1 VPGVEVAVRVVAELA
16 EDPGREDRAEPGL
29 AGVDLS
35 VPVAAK
41 MRAHHLAELVNLGVE
56 VSMTATSLVTMAAS
70 AAWITVGWR
79 RGSARSTASSAV
91 ALSWVSRR
99 LAAAARS

>member
-1 VPGVEVAVRVVAELA
+1 VPWRRGSGAVVAELA

-56 VSMTATSLVTMAAS
+56 GLDDGDLAGHDGG
-70 AAWITVGWR
+70 VG
-79 RGSARSTASSAV
+79 G
-91 ALSWVSRR
+91 LDHRR
-99 LAAAARS
+99 LA

>member
-1 VPGVEVAVRVVAELA
+1 VRCRRGICVPWRRGSGAVVAELA

-56 VSMTATSLVTMAAS
+56 GLDDGDLAGHDGG
-70 AAWITVGWR
+70 VG
-79 RGSARSTASSAV
+79 G
-91 ALSWVSRR
+91 LDHRR
-99 LAAAARS
+99 LA